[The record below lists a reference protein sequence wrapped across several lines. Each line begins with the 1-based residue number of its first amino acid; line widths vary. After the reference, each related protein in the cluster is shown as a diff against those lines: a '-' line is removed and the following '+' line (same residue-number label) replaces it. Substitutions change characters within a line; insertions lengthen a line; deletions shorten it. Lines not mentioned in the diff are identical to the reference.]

1 MRFEIFNEQGSGMS
15 SINKMGLAG
24 VYGLLVLITALIHAE
39 IYQWR
44 DEQGNLQFSDS
55 PPDDKK
61 AETVDLKPI
70 SGYSPTADHQRAGE
84 RLAERSQYHR
94 PVSSSSSNYARAQ
107 KAKRTQRE
115 ANAKA
120 SKQSRCASYRS
131 SYRSST
137 LQRAST
143 TSRARANAKAKKRL
157 RGKIKEYCR

>member
-1 MRFEIFNEQGSGMS
+1 MS
-15 SINKMGLAG
+15 SITKTGLAG
-24 VYGLLVLITALIHAE
+24 VCGLLVLITAPMVHAE

-70 SGYSPTADHQRAGE
+70 SGYSPTTDHQRAGE
-84 RLAERSQYHR
+84 KLAERSQYHR

-120 SKQSRCASYRS
+120 YKQSRCASYRS

-143 TSRARANAKAKKRL
+143 SSRARANAKEKKRL
-157 RGKIKEYCR
+157 RGKIKAYCR